1 MSRRICH
8 GRKNKQRHKH
18 SHGRMSKQ
26 KNKHLPRINTELHGK
41 DRSRN
46 TEVRPSRS
54 ISHEKNTVFRA
65 GYVSDG
71 INIRFGK
78 GPFGKLRDRGSSP
91 VWSVGLPAVS
101 QPNPSNWPLNK
112 RGQVS
117 FSALNIFYSWFRL
130 IAEKET

>member
-65 GYVSDG
+65 GCVSDCL
-71 INIRFGK
+71 NIRFGK
-78 GPFGKLRDRGSSP
+78 GPLRQAQGPGFSCGTVSELASGEPAEPVELAVEQKGS
-91 VWSVGLPAVS
+91 GLF
-101 QPNPSNWPLNK
+101 
-112 RGQVS
+112 
-117 FSALNIFYSWFRL
+117 FS
-130 IAEKET
+130 T